1 MRIDVA
7 LDHRDLEAE
16 LANLHARMRSPG
28 DPLHGLPAIA
38 GGRPGFAF
46 RYREADGEFYVYV
59 EDTARGVLAGCTVF
73 NAAFEVERRA
83 ARYLRSPHSRYAAAY
98 RRQGL
103 ASAVYRWALDAGL
116 CLVTGPRQSPGAHR
130 LWHALAK
137 THELVFVRTS
147 NKRLQILGPYIEPCA
162 FDAFDTRMM
171 LFGAGWTVS
180 RFAAATQCDVAP
192 AGAGAARLDMQ
203 ERRSHGT
210 SSSTAGVLHG

>member
-7 LDHRDLEAE
+7 LEHRDLEAE
-16 LANLHARMRSPG
+16 LASLHARMHCPG

-38 GGRPGFAF
+38 SGLPGFVLS
-46 RYREADGEFYVYV
+46 YREADGEFYVYV
-59 EDTARGVLAGCTVF
+59 EDIARGTLAGCTVF
-73 NAAFEVERRA
+73 NAAFEVDRRA

-116 CLVTGPRQSPGAHR
+116 CLVSGPRQSPGAYR
-130 LWHALAK
+130 LWRSLAQ
-137 THELVFVRTS
+137 THELAFVRTS
-147 NKRLQILGPYIEPCA
+147 NKRLQILGPRVEPRA

-171 LFGAGWTVS
+171 LFGAGWTVP

-192 AGAGAARLDMQ
+192 AAVGAAILEVPQ
-203 ERRSHGT
+203 RRSHGT